1 MSENARVLCG
11 AAVALLASV
20 GLGGTEFVDGS
31 ADLVVHEWGTFT
43 SVMGDDGFP
52 VAWRPLSVSDDLP
65 GFVYRGPAPGLPA
78 LQDAGRSLKAR
89 LPAIA
94 RLETP
99 VLYFYSA
106 APMSV
111 SARVGFPAGA
121 ITEWYPAAR
130 RFEGLLRWDVELRPA
145 GSVAFPDDGS
155 RSHYYAARET
165 DACALRVVGEDEP
178 QQERFLF
185 YRGVGS
191 VELSL
196 RASVD
201 RGRVRIEPVGDGVA
215 EAVVF
220 SSREGRIAY
229 AIVRPG
235 GRPVSLETGLDEAEV
250 TAAQDEL
257 RRVLVSHGLYP
268 KEAAA
273 MVATWGDSWFEEGTR
288 IFYVLPRPL
297 VDRALPLRVAPP
309 PSETVR
315 VLVGR
320 LELVLPE
327 DEERAR
333 AEVERLSDAPTEEER
348 ADVRRRLGRF
358 GEPILRRLAARRL
371 DHAMRLKIDA
381 LLAP

>member
-1 MSENARVLCG
+1 
-11 AAVALLASV
+11 
-20 GLGGTEFVDGS
+20 
-31 ADLVVHEWGTFT
+31 
-43 SVMGDDGFP
+43 MGDDGFP
-52 VAWRPLSVSDDLP
+52 VAWRPLSVADDLP
-65 GFVYRGPAPGLPA
+65 AFVYRAATPSSLA

-106 APMSV
+106 APTSV
-111 SARVGFPAGA
+111 SVAVSFPTGA
-121 ITEWYPAAR
+121 ITEWYPKAR
-130 RFEGLLRWDVELRPA
+130 RFEGILRWEGVELRPA
-145 GSVAFPDDGS
+145 GSGAFPDEGAP
-155 RSHYYAARET
+155 SHYYAARET
-165 DACALRVVGEDEP
+165 DAAALRVGGEQEP
-178 QQERFLF
+178 QEEGFLF

-196 RASVD
+196 RATVD
-201 RGRVRIEPVGDGVA
+201 RGRVRVEPVGSGVP
-215 EAVVF
+215 EALLV
-220 SSREGRIAY
+220 SSRGGRIAY
-229 AIVRPG
+229 AVVTPG
-235 GRPVSLETGLDEAEV
+235 ARPVPLDGGLTEV
-250 TAAQDEL
+250 HVAAVQDEL
-257 RRVLVSHGLYP
+257 RRVLVTHGLYP

-297 VDRALPLRVAPP
+297 VDRALPLRIDPRP
-309 PSETVR
+309 TETVR

-333 AEVERLSDAPTEEER
+333 AEVERLSEAPTEDER

-358 GEPILRRLAARRL
+358 GEPILRRLAARRI
-371 DHAMRLKIDA
+371 DYAIRPKIDA
-381 LLAP
+381 LLGSRNGS